1 MVDEATGGGQTAP
14 CKVAYLLFELW
25 EEGTLYERLEQLDG
39 RAEWLPAALSVAVLL
54 QVAEALESMHAL
66 SPPMV
71 HYDVKPH
78 NVLVAGLSDAALAAR
93 RAAAAAAARADGG
106 SAAAAA
112 RGAARGGGA
121 RPVRVALMDFG
132 SARECELELTSRKA
146 ALELSEFA
154 EANVTAS
161 YRAPELFD
169 PPSRGRVDAR
179 VDVWSLGC
187 LLFSVM
193 NGGRSPFEDEA
204 GATGGSLALAAMSG
218 KVRWKVPDEPAD
230 APNDWSAQ
238 QPPAL
243 KALCEELLTVDA
255 AARPTMSVATD
266 RLRAI
271 LAAAEAG
278 EPHVAAAPAG
288 VHVELPA
295 MRPPAQEAPPDE
307 EAEIL
312 ANRE

>member
-1 MVDEATGGGQTAP
+1 MTCRDDT
-14 CKVAYLLFELW
+14 
-25 EEGTLYERLEQLDG
+25 
-39 RAEWLPAALSVAVLL
+39 S
-54 QVAEALESMHAL
+54 
-66 SPPMV
+66 
-71 HYDVKPH
+71 
-78 NVLVAGLSDAALAAR
+78 
-93 RAAAAAAARADGG
+93 
-106 SAAAAA
+106 A
-112 RGAARGGGA
+112 RGACRRAS
-121 RPVRVALMDFG
+121 RPT
-132 SARECELELTSRKA
+132 TSFFR
-146 ALELSEFA
+146 
-154 EANVTAS
+154 T
-161 YRAPELFD
+161 
-169 PPSRGRVDAR
+169 
-179 VDVWSLGC
+179 
-187 LLFSVM
+187 
-193 NGGRSPFEDEA
+193 
-204 GATGGSLALAAMSG
+204 
-218 KVRWKVPDEPAD
+218 DEPAD